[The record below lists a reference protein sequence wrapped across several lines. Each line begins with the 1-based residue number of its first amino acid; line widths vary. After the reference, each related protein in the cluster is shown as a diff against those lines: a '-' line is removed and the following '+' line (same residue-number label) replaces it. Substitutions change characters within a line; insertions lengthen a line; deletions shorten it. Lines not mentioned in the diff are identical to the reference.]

1 MGSEILRVKGSYRDP
16 QNHVYQSQNRV
27 FRGLKGG
34 DARFIESF
42 LASDFYKQKRDY
54 EIVDSWIIDKK
65 ELEPLGL
72 QPDIIDNYDLWIEH
86 KHLHFITYPY
96 EWSFEQLRK
105 AAIFHLRLQSEAL
118 DAGFQLKDAS
128 AFNVQFIGNE
138 PIFIDLPSFEY
149 YEEGQPWVAYKQ
161 FCEMFLAPLLI
172 KSYVGIDAQRWF
184 KSDLNGIN
192 ISDCSKILP
201 WTTYLNLGVLG
212 HIHMQAR
219 AAIKITSTSKSPSS
233 KKVTIKKAHLLSLLH
248 SMVNLLKSL
257 KTKSAS
263 YWQEYENNTSYSD
276 DLVKEKEIIIQ
287 NFAKKGK
294 GYRILDIGCNAG
306 QFSEILLNSGAKEVI
321 GIDIDNGA
329 LDKAIKRPSLK
340 GKNFSALLYDFT
352 NPSPALGW
360 QLEERDTLFK
370 RLPSCDG
377 LICLAL
383 VHHLVI
389 GKNIPLESFIEMMV
403 SLAPAGIIEFPTKE
417 DPMVKGLL
425 KHREDIFKGYT
436 SENFEKNLSKRCK
449 VARLKS
455 KNKTRHFFH
464 FERI

>member
-1 MGSEILRVKGSYRDP
+1 MRLLIV
-16 QNHVYQSQNRV
+16 
-27 FRGLKGG
+27 GL
-34 DARFIESF
+34 
-42 LASDFYKQKRDY
+42 LT
-54 EIVDSWIIDKK
+54 KK
-65 ELEPLGL
+65 LEPLGL
-72 QPDIIDNYDLWIEH
+72 EPDIIDNYDLWIEH

-105 AAIFHLRLQSEAL
+105 AAIFHLRLQLEAL

-184 KSDLNGIN
+184 KSDLMGLTYQIVLRFCLENLFEFR
-192 ISDCSKILP
+192 CSWSYPYASQSSNKNNFYFEVSVTEKI
-201 WTTYLNLGVLG
+201 
-212 HIHMQAR
+212 
-219 AAIKITSTSKSPSS
+219 
-233 KKVTIKKAHLLSLLH
+233 TIKKAHLLSLLH

-287 NFAKKGK
+287 NFAEKGK

-306 QFSEILLNSGAKEVI
+306 QFSKILLNSGAKEVI

-329 LDKAIKRPSLK
+329 LDKAIQKPSLR

-425 KHREDIFKGYT
+425 KHREDIFEGYT